1 MNFILKVLQEDYNT
15 VLISMSI
22 IAVVVFIAL
31 FFVKAGY
38 GQFRTK
44 YWGLSL
50 NNKLGWV
57 LMELPVFIL
66 MLLLCINS
74 ERAILIP
81 HIVFFLLFQL
91 HYLQRALIFP
101 FMMKGKSR
109 MPITVILLGAIF
121 NTVNAFMQGG
131 WIFYVS
137 PKNYYTPAWLLSP
150 QFIVGTLLFFAG
162 MIINMQSD
170 HIIRNLRKPGD
181 TKHYFPKGGMFKHV
195 TSANYFGEFI
205 EWVGF
210 AILIW
215 SWSGVVFAL
224 WTFANLAP
232 RADAIRKSYMQKFPE
247 EFENK
252 KFKRMIPFI
261 Y

>member
-66 MLLLCINS
+66 MLLLCISS

-101 FMMKGKSR
+101 FMIKGKSR

-162 MIINMQSD
+162 MIINMHSD

-181 TKHYFPKGGMFKHV
+181 TKHYFPKGGMFKYV

>member
-22 IAVVVFIAL
+22 IAAVVFVAL

-44 YWGLSL
+44 HWGLSL

-57 LMELPVFIL
+57 LMELPVFLL
-66 MLLLCINS
+66 MLFFCIS
-74 ERAILIP
+74 SDRALQVP
-81 HIVFFLLFQL
+81 HIVFFLLFEL
-91 HYLQRALIFP
+91 HYLQRALVFP
-101 FMMKGKSR
+101 FLMKGKNR
-109 MPITVILLGAIF
+109 MPITVILLGVIF
-121 NTVNAFMQGG
+121 NSVNAFMQGG

-137 PKNYYTPAWLLSP
+137 PDNYYTPAWLLSP
-150 QFIVGTLLFFAG
+150 QFIVGTLIFFAG
-162 MIINMQSD
+162 LIINIHSD
-170 HIIRNLRKPGD
+170 YIIRHLRKPGD
-181 TKHYFPKGGMFKHV
+181 TKHYFPKGGMFKYV

-215 SWSGVVFAL
+215 SWSGAVFAL

-232 RADAIRKSYMQKFPE
+232 RANAIRESYMQKFPE

-252 KFKRMIPFI
+252 RFKRMIPFI